1 MKNTRKVLSMLLVIT
16 MVFAMSVNALAVD
29 AGNLTMFDT
38 DYTYTFSTEK
48 LASKAGNVDIMVT
61 LVDDSWMEYTWFSSE
76 DEALD
81 VDWSVKA
88 GSTLSGL
95 TITEQEPIAMD
106 ENMYLAWA
114 SVNVPAGSTSGS
126 ASIEASYHG
135 QTVNVTVVVNTTL
148 NGDAQYDAAPTGVS
162 VKIYDPATNKAEP
175 KVFEVSPANFTSA
188 QNGARSFA
196 TVMDTML
203 LAKSSGLVDE
213 YEYTDYAGYAV
224 NVTSMK
230 VKDVVYEN
238 KSVEVSEG
246 VYEYL
251 GWQYRVYRNNT
262 LLPISEVLGVDDF
275 QLQSGDVIVWKY
287 GVYGQVSFGNTL

>member
-1 MKNTRKVLSMLLVIT
+1 MKNKRKILSMLLVIA

-38 DYTYTFSTEK
+38 DYTYTFSTEE
-48 LASKAGNVDIMVT
+48 LASEAGAVDILVT

-114 SVNVPAGSTSGS
+114 TVNVPAGSTSGS

-148 NGDAQYDAAPTGVS
+148 NDEVQYDAAPTDVS
-162 VKIYDPATNKAEP
+162 VKIYDPATNEVASRI
-175 KVFEVSPANFTSA
+175 FEVNPANFTSA
-188 QNGARSFA
+188 QNDRSFA

-203 LAKSSGLVDE
+203 LAKSSGLVDD
-213 YEYTDYAGYAV
+213 YAYTDYAGYAV
-224 NVTSMK
+224 NVTSMT
-230 VKDVVYEN
+230 VNGVPC
-238 KSVEVSEG
+238 VSG
-246 VYEYL
+246 SASGSYS
-251 GWQYRVYRNNT
+251 GWQYRVYRNNA

-287 GVYGQVSFGNTL
+287 GIYGQVSFGNTL

>member
-1 MKNTRKVLSMLLVIT
+1 MKKLNKFVSMLLVVVMI
-16 MVFAMSVNALAVD
+16 FAISINALAVD
-29 AGNLTMFDT
+29 AGNLSMFDT
-38 DYTYTFSTEK
+38 DYTYTFSTEE
-48 LASKAGNVDIMVT
+48 LASEAGAVDIMVT

-76 DEALD
+76 AEAAD

-114 SVNVPAGSTSGS
+114 TVNVPAGSTSGS

-148 NGDAQYDAAPTGVS
+148 NGEAQYDAAPTAVS
-162 VKIYDPATNKAEP
+162 VKIYDPATNTATS
-175 KVFEVSPANFTSA
+175 KVFEVNPANFTSE

-224 NVTSMK
+224 NVMSMTVNGVPYK
-230 VKDVVYEN
+230 NDY
-238 KSVEVSEG
+238 SDEG
-246 VYEYL
+246 YV
-251 GWQYRVYRNNT
+251 GWQYRVYRNNA
-262 LLPISEVLGVDDF
+262 LLPISEVLGLDDF

-287 GVYGQVSFGNTL
+287 GVYGQVSFGDAL

>member
-1 MKNTRKVLSMLLVIT
+1 MKRKRKLLSMLLV
-16 MVFAMSVNALAVD
+16 FAMVLAMSINALAADV
-29 AGNLTMFDT
+29 GNLTMFDT
-38 DYTYTFSTEK
+38 DYTYTFSTEE
-48 LASKAGNVDIMVT
+48 LASEAGAVDILVT

-76 DEALD
+76 AEAAD

-114 SVNVPAGSTSGS
+114 TVNVPAGSTSGS

-135 QTVNVTVVVNTTL
+135 QTVNVTVVVNTTVD
-148 NGDAQYDAAPTGVS
+148 GDVQYDAAPTGVG
-162 VKIYDPATNKAEP
+162 VKVYDPATNTAASG
-175 KVFEVSPANFTSA
+175 VFEVDPANFTSA

-203 LAKSSGLVDE
+203 LAKSSGLVED
-213 YEYTDYAGYAV
+213 YVYTDYAGYAV
-224 NVTSMK
+224 NVTTMT
-230 VKDVVYEN
+230 VKGVVYNN

>member
-1 MKNTRKVLSMLLVIT
+1 MKNTRKVLSMLLVIA
-16 MVFAMSVNALAVD
+16 MVIAMSVNALAVD

-38 DYTYTFSTEK
+38 DYTYTFSTEE

-81 VDWSVKA
+81 VDWSVKT
-88 GSTLSGL
+88 GSTLNGL
-95 TITEQEPIAMD
+95 TITEQDPIAMD

-114 SVNVPAGSTSGS
+114 TVSVPAGSTSGS

-148 NGDAQYDAAPTGVS
+148 NDKVQYDAAPTGVS
-162 VKIYDPATNKAEP
+162 VKIYDPATNEAEP
-175 KVFEVSPANFTSA
+175 EVFEVNPANFTSNA
-188 QNGARSFA
+188 NGNRSFA

-203 LAKSSGLVDE
+203 LAKSSGLVDD
-213 YEYTDYAGYAV
+213 YAYTDYAGYAV
-224 NVTSMK
+224 NVKSMA
-230 VKDVVYEN
+230 VNGVLYEN
-238 KSVEVSEG
+238 AYSDEG
-246 VYEYL
+246 YV

-287 GVYGQVSFGNTL
+287 GVYGQVSFDNAL